1 MLDPLAGRDSLPCL
15 DCPKAGLDDYLATPM
30 GRRILS
36 AFDLDF
42 ALQVGFTI
50 TLDEVS
56 YWEFCFLKIL
66 AGERQR
72 WEREEIEKASRKHG
86 R

>member
-1 MLDPLAGRDSLPCL
+1 
-15 DCPKAGLDDYLATPM
+15 
-30 GRRILS
+30 
-36 AFDLDF
+36 
-42 ALQVGFTI
+42 VGFTI

-66 AGERQR
+66 ASERQR
-72 WEREEIEKASRKHG
+72 WEREEMEKASRKHG